1 MNNNN
6 SRQTRVTANIPASY
20 YLRGIQG
27 EGHITDMSVGGI
39 GLEVKQLFVLDD
51 LIRIKFKLP
60 TGDNQEIEFWG
71 IVKNVNGSILGVKY
85 EEISNDAVEAINH
98 YMSSQ
103 LLRLGKSAKENF

>member
-1 MNNNN
+1 MNPTT
-6 SRQTRVTANIPASY
+6 RQTRVTANLPATY

-60 TGDNQEIEFWG
+60 TSDPVEVDFWG
-71 IVKNVNGSILGVKY
+71 VVKSVNGSILGVKY
-85 EEISNDAVEAINH
+85 EEISNEAVEAINH

-103 LLRLGKSAKENF
+103 LLKLGKPAKESF